1 MLNARWRGGGPLVAC
16 FGPRAVLGA
25 LFAFCAPSSSLI
37 VLLSA
42 RTRAVAVGFLL
53 CGSGGYPER
62 LPLAATKMHST
73 WIRLNAVVFFSIS
86 LLGIAALL
94 ASWSTYFHRSHP
106 VVTKFEFNQLR
117 ELKPTMSKQ
126 PGTRDIDR
134 ADITFDLECDLSSV
148 FDWCVGAC
156 DAHLRGVPARSWE
169 EDCEAFCC
177 VPARSFRR

>member
-1 MLNARWRGGGPLVAC
+1 
-16 FGPRAVLGA
+16 
-25 LFAFCAPSSSLI
+25 
-37 VLLSA
+37 
-42 RTRAVAVGFLL
+42 
-53 CGSGGYPER
+53 
-62 LPLAATKMHST
+62 MHST

-156 DAHLRGVPARSWE
+156 DAYLRGV
-169 EDCEAFCC
+169 C
-177 VPARSFRR
+177 VCAPGCLRAHPRDPGRRIVRLFAACPPVHSGGDPI